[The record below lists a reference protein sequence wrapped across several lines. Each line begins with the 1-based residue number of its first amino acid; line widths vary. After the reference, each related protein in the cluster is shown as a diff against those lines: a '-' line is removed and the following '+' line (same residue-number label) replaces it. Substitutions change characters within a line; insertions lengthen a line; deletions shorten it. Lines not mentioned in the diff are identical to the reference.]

1 MHGVLDQ
8 LGERYRRAEGSCVR
22 ASKYL
27 GKVWKASHEQRCNFS
42 QMIILIGGYV
52 SRRET

>member
-27 GKVWKASHEQRCNFS
+27 GKVWKASHEQRCNFFPNDN
-42 QMIILIGGYV
+42 IDW
-52 SRRET
+52 